1 MSSEAG
7 SPTRLISLSPPTS
20 PRSPIFINKA
30 PVDALPDELLTR
42 VFLCTVGVLPDF
54 SESPFLLKPDQSF
67 YKTPTSTCTTQ
78 VTWSHVCR
86 RWRRVVLNTT
96 ILWTP
101 LHIDRFGG
109 IARAKEYLSRCSSSS
124 LPIDIY
130 IDTVG
135 VEDHRPGVDICRDHL
150 DSIFDFILPYIAR
163 WKTFFLKVRD
173 NDCRAIALTR
183 LSTCGPAPIL
193 ETFQMYH
200 FDEDTPENLLL
211 ATEQRP
217 TTLFDGHLPKLRN
230 FSLIGVHL
238 AWSKAPYL
246 RNLKCI
252 DLALHAQSVRPTYD
266 EWETVFR
273 SCPDLESL
281 SLHYSGPHISPEDFT
296 PESVGVDWPPN
307 REPITL
313 RKLHDVN
320 LVDLG
325 PDYIYLIFEHLYMP
339 NVKRLG
345 LDLPEQDYTLFVNLL
360 SGAKRRSIQVRG
372 ADDPLYGP
380 PGRPIGYFET
390 VEHLAITSLQCST
403 DAWLKFIP
411 SIREMR
417 VMEIDW
423 KRMADDFYDAL
434 WTLVDEKAPSVHDMS
449 PAAPA
454 KPTLSDSDSGSDETT
469 STVKHMHK
477 QRVRLLPRLE
487 EMRISGLSGERVN
500 GLISYSQTL
509 GCTVKRWVV
518 DWDAEQIGRDRI
530 LDTLVERGWT
540 QIYNGTDQLK
550 FKYYQDNVEGVKPEI
565 ISRPPAEDSDYSDD
579 EGEEEDGEDSEEEP
593 PETPS

>member
-7 SPTRLISLSPPTS
+7 SPTSISPFNC
-20 PRSPIFINKA
+20 PRSPIFTNKTSI
-30 PVDALPDELLTR
+30 DALPDELLTR
-42 VFLCTVGVLPDF
+42 VFLCTDVLPDF
-54 SESPFLLKPDQSF
+54 SVSPFLLKPDQSF
-67 YKTPTSTCTTQ
+67 YKTPTSTCTNQ
-78 VTWSHVCR
+78 VTLSHVCR
-86 RWRRVVLNTT
+86 RWRRITLNTT

-101 LHIDRFGG
+101 LRIDRLGG
-109 IARAKEYLSRCSSSS
+109 IARSKEYLNRCSSSS

-135 VEDHRPGVDICRDHL
+135 VEDHRPGVNICRDHL
-150 DSIFDFILPYIAR
+150 HCIFDSILPYISR
-163 WKTFFLKVRD
+163 WRTLFLKVRD
-173 NDCRAIALTR
+173 NDCRVIALTR

-211 ATEQRP
+211 ATQQRP
-217 TTLFDGHLPKLRN
+217 TTLFDGSLPNLRN

-238 AWSKAPYL
+238 SWSKAPYL
-246 RNLKCI
+246 RNLKSI

-273 SCPDLESL
+273 NCPDLESL
-281 SLHYSGPHISPEDFT
+281 SLHYSGPYISPEEFT
-296 PESVGVDWPPN
+296 PESVGVNWPPN
-307 REPITL
+307 REPIVL
-313 RKLHDVN
+313 RKLQDVN

-325 PDYIYLIFEHLYMP
+325 PDYIYLVFEHLYMP

-380 PGRPIGYFET
+380 PGRPIGYFEK

-403 DAWLKFIP
+403 AAWLKFIP

-417 VMEIDW
+417 IMEIDW

-434 WTLVDEKAPSVHDMS
+434 WTLVDEKAPSVHDTL
-449 PAAPA
+449 PTAPTNA
-454 KPTLSDSDSGSDETT
+454 TPNDSDSDSETA
-469 STVKHMHK
+469 VKRPRK
-477 QRVRLLPRLE
+477 QRVRLLPRME

-518 DWDAEQIGRDRI
+518 DWDAEQKGRDKV

-540 QIYNGTDQLK
+540 QVYNGTDQLR

-579 EGEEEDGEDSEEEP
+579 EGEEDDGTDGEDEP
-593 PETPS
+593 PGSSS